1 MATADSIYVDPSAL
15 LKLYLH
21 QPESAAM
28 NAWRGKTRGGLVI
41 THHGRVEVINGIC
54 LAAHRR
60 EITGEALTDT
70 LASFDED
77 FADRRYRPADL
88 LWRATLNR
96 AAELSRTYSP
106 KFGPRSLD
114 VLHVAS
120 ALELKMRSFVTY
132 DKRQEDLARAVG
144 LKTLEP

>member
-1 MATADSIYVDPSAL
+1 VATADSIYVDPSAL
-15 LKLYLH
+15 LRLYLH

-28 NAWRGKTRGGLVI
+28 NAWRGKTKGALVV

-60 EITGEALTDT
+60 EIGGEALADT

-77 FADRRYRPADL
+77 FANGLYRSADL

-96 AAELSRTYSP
+96 AAELSRTHSS
-106 KFGPRSLD
+106 KLGTRSLD

-120 ALELKMRSFVTY
+120 ALELEMRFFVTY

-144 LKTLEP
+144 LKTLTP